1 MNRCSG
7 YYRSNS
13 DRTGLEITGYYRLP
27 CDRVLGE
34 IIAIR
39 NSTAFEIECHSREY
53 ILSAVRLRRE
63 LFAIVVNFIPVV
75 AILLAN
81 RPLCGQ
87 IDSGY
92 PTVEYRPQ

>member
-1 MNRCSG
+1 
-7 YYRSNS
+7 
-13 DRTGLEITGYYRLP
+13 
-27 CDRVLGE
+27 
-34 IIAIR
+34 
-39 NSTAFEIECHSREY
+39 
-53 ILSAVRLRRE
+53 
-63 LFAIVVNFIPVV
+63 VV